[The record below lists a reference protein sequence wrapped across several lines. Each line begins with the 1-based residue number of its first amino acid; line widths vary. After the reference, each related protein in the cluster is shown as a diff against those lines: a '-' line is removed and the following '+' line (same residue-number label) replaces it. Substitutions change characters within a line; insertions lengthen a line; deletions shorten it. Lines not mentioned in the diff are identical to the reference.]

1 MFKFKFLT
9 SLIIFSF
16 LLVLT
21 SFVKNQTRE
30 IEKKIN
36 SKNKTINIIEK
47 DLNESQL
54 DYYYL
59 TSPFILEDKIKTFL
73 DIKYS
78 PMDHSKIFFGISDFL
93 NIQKNFVTQQKI
105 YEKKRQ

>member
-78 PMDHSKIFFGISDFL
+78 PIDHSKIFFGISDFL